1 MSNNIQDYNTTL
13 PYEQTVKVEN
23 NFNYN
28 VASLGDIYSPYLK
41 KKKPDQN
48 IEYNTILPKGQKPS
62 SAFRRYNRGIL
73 KDADELPSNFN
84 RSLINTVNLG
94 ESIFKNY
101 KPPSKDDYDINKD
114 PAQKNRKIYVN
125 YLHQTPL
132 GESKKFSH
140 VVQGKI
146 NPVKSNFSCKK
157 IIETNIKNHEDSMR
171 PIVLY
176 PSQVNINNIEPKKIL
191 PGTLR
196 LSQNELNN
204 NNNNSLMVI
213 GQGFDPRKENR
224 DLHVSFTKPKETKFQ
239 RKVVS
244 SQSARKTLEVG
255 EKFVGA
261 VDDYFM
267 SNSMKIPS
275 KNKITDIVKFA
286 ENLEKSLNNFEN
298 EISGKKKTNKK
309 INAYFDAPFLKSTHK
324 IINPRPPKI
333 YPEIDGNY
341 EKKVE
346 EKLASMQIELRHILD
361 NITRIRES
369 SPNDIK
375 KLKNLIGKAKELTHL
390 MKHLAEDVK
399 KGEQQLKE
407 SMKKSK
413 NKNKKFVDTNS
424 SVNLSQS
431 NRSNNNL
438 TLSNSYNNNNTKL
451 KSSFKRPLSSTNR
464 TNNNFYKGTKT
475 NFNPIVEDLNE
486 DKYSN
491 TKSTK
496 TFNLSNSMNK
506 TQMTSQN
513 NNNNNNYYN
522 NTQNTLSNYNPMIS
536 STLKSTNSQNN
547 NFNQT
552 NNSLTQSINPSMKNS
567 MQFTNTFSN
576 TNNNINNTNYNF
588 NNNLNNNYN
597 TLNQTN
603 FTQTNFN
610 PIKTP
615 TTTTLKNTN
624 QSNPYQITYT
634 GTNPYIMELAKSQPV
649 NDMSQTI
656 NHYPIPAANIKVDTK
671 VPIYDDR
678 FSSYKVEFPAKY
690 YYEVTKENEP
700 PRDKDWYIRPHHTET
715 FVNSDQ
721 AIADDVLNTKYI
733 SYYGTED
740 KSNKPKSRQEIIEEL
755 ISETRGKINELQNQ
769 MNNNGNSS
777 KKGKELLNRLEDI
790 KKEALKSYKPGQII
804 DKEKKK
810 KNIENMLK
818 DPNQKEGISAMFEG
832 NDEIHQTNLTIEAY
846 GKMLEELRNKERDI
860 LIEKRKKEY
869 ERIRPPKKNW
879 YELKGEE
886 FIEEMCRN
894 KMVINAGPEYFE
906 KIEALNNDDLY

>member
-1 MSNNIQDYNTTL
+1 MSNNIQEFNTTL
-13 PYEQTVKVEN
+13 PYEQTIKVEN

-41 KKKPDQN
+41 KKKQN
-48 IEYNTILPKGQKPS
+48 QDIEYNTILPKGAKPS
-62 SAFRRYNRGIL
+62 SAFRRYNRNIL
-73 KDADELPSNFN
+73 RDTDELPNSFN
-84 RSLINTVNLG
+84 KSLINTVNLG

-176 PSQVNINNIEPKKIL
+176 PSHVNIHNIEPEKIL

-196 LSQNELNN
+196 RSQENFNN
-204 NNNNSLMVI
+204 NNNTNSLMVI

-239 RKVVS
+239 RKVIS

-267 SNSMKIPS
+267 SSSMKIPS

-309 INAYFDAPFLKSTHK
+309 INAYFDAPFLKTTHK
-324 IINPRPPKI
+324 IINPRPPKV
-333 YPEIDGNY
+333 YPEIDGSY

-346 EKLASMQIELRHILD
+346 EKLTSMQIELRQILD

-369 SPNDIK
+369 SPNDVKKIK
-375 KLKNLIGKAKELTHL
+375 ELIGKAKELTHL

-399 KGEQQLKE
+399 KGEKEFRE
-407 SMKKSK
+407 SMKKTKKSEK
-413 NKNKKFVDTNS
+413 NKNFVDTNS
-424 SVNLSQS
+424 SVNLSQT

-438 TLSNSYNNNNTKL
+438 TLSNSYNNNNNTKL

-491 TKSTK
+491 KLSK
-496 TFNLSNSMNK
+496 NTFNLNNSMNK
-506 TQMTSQN
+506 TQMTSQ

-536 STLKSTNSQNN
+536 STLRSTNSQYNN
-547 NFNQT
+547 PNNLNQSG
-552 NNSLTQSINPSMKNS
+552 NSFTQSINPSMKNS
-567 MQFTNTFSN
+567 MAFTNTFSN
-576 TNNNINNTNYNF
+576 TNNINNN
-588 NNNLNNNYN
+588 NNNYN

-603 FTQTNFN
+603 FN

-615 TTTTLKNTN
+615 TMTN
-624 QSNPYQITYT
+624 YNQTNFNPYQTTYT
-634 GTNPYIMELAKSQPV
+634 GSNPLIMELAKSQPV

-715 FVNSDQ
+715 FVHSDQ

-740 KSNKPKSRQEIIEEL
+740 KSNKPKSRQEILEEL

-769 MNNNGNSS
+769 MNNNGNNSE
-777 KKGKELLNRLEDI
+777 KGKELLNRLEDI

-846 GKMLEELRNKERDI
+846 GKMLEELRNKEREI

>member
-1 MSNNIQDYNTTL
+1 MSNNIQEFNTTL
-13 PYEQTVKVEN
+13 PYEQTIKVEN

-41 KKKPDQN
+41 KKKQN
-48 IEYNTILPKGQKPS
+48 QDIEYNTILPKGAKPS
-62 SAFRRYNRGIL
+62 SAFRRYNRNIL
-73 KDADELPSNFN
+73 RDTDELPNSFN
-84 RSLINTVNLG
+84 KSLINTVNLG
-94 ESIFKNY
+94 ESIFKNF

-176 PSQVNINNIEPKKIL
+176 PSHVNIHNIEPEKIL

-196 LSQNELNN
+196 RSQENFNN
-204 NNNNSLMVI
+204 NNNTNSLMVI

-239 RKVVS
+239 RKVIS

-267 SNSMKIPS
+267 SSSMKIPS

-309 INAYFDAPFLKSTHK
+309 INAYFDAPFLKTTHK
-324 IINPRPPKI
+324 IINPRPPKV
-333 YPEIDGNY
+333 YPEIDGSY

-346 EKLASMQIELRHILD
+346 EKLASMQIELRQILD

-369 SPNDIK
+369 SPNDVKKIK
-375 KLKNLIGKAKELTHL
+375 ELIGKAKELTHL

-399 KGEQQLKE
+399 KGEKEFRE
-407 SMKKSK
+407 SMKKTKKSEK
-413 NKNKKFVDTNS
+413 NKNFVDTNS
-424 SVNLSQS
+424 SVNLSQT

-438 TLSNSYNNNNTKL
+438 TLSNSYNNNNNTKL

-491 TKSTK
+491 KLSK
-496 TFNLSNSMNK
+496 NTFNLNNSMNK
-506 TQMTSQN
+506 TQMTSQ

-536 STLKSTNSQNN
+536 STLRSTNSQYNN
-547 NFNQT
+547 PNNLNQSG
-552 NNSLTQSINPSMKNS
+552 NSFTQSINPSMKNS
-567 MQFTNTFSN
+567 MAFTNTFSN
-576 TNNNINNTNYNF
+576 TNNINNN
-588 NNNLNNNYN
+588 NNNYN

-603 FTQTNFN
+603 FN

-615 TTTTLKNTN
+615 TMTN
-624 QSNPYQITYT
+624 YNQTNFNPYQTTYT
-634 GTNPYIMELAKSQPV
+634 GSNPLIMELAKSQPV

-715 FVNSDQ
+715 FVHSDQ

-740 KSNKPKSRQEIIEEL
+740 KSNKPKSRQEILEEL

-769 MNNNGNSS
+769 MNNNGNNSE
-777 KKGKELLNRLEDI
+777 KGKELLNRLEDI

-846 GKMLEELRNKERDI
+846 GKMLEELRNKEREI

>member
-1 MSNNIQDYNTTL
+1 MSNNIQEFNTTL
-13 PYEQTVKVEN
+13 PYEQTIKVEN

-41 KKKPDQN
+41 KKKQN
-48 IEYNTILPKGQKPS
+48 QDIEYNTILPKGAKPS
-62 SAFRRYNRGIL
+62 SAFRRYNRNIL
-73 KDADELPSNFN
+73 RDTDELPNSFN
-84 RSLINTVNLG
+84 KSLINTVNLG

-176 PSQVNINNIEPKKIL
+176 PSHVNIHNIEPEKIL

-196 LSQNELNN
+196 RSQENFNN
-204 NNNNSLMVI
+204 NNNTNSLMVI

-239 RKVVS
+239 RKVIS

-267 SNSMKIPS
+267 SSSMKIPS

-309 INAYFDAPFLKSTHK
+309 INAYFDAPFLKTTHK
-324 IINPRPPKI
+324 IINPRPPKV
-333 YPEIDGNY
+333 YPEIDGSY

-346 EKLASMQIELRHILD
+346 EKLASMQIELRQILD

-369 SPNDIK
+369 SPNDVKKIK
-375 KLKNLIGKAKELTHL
+375 ELIGKAKELTHL

-399 KGEQQLKE
+399 KGEKEFRE
-407 SMKKSK
+407 SMKKTKKSEK
-413 NKNKKFVDTNS
+413 NKNFVDTNS
-424 SVNLSQS
+424 SVNLSQT

-438 TLSNSYNNNNTKL
+438 TLSNSYNNNNNTKL

-491 TKSTK
+491 KLSK
-496 TFNLSNSMNK
+496 NTFNLNNSMNK
-506 TQMTSQN
+506 TQMTSQ

-536 STLKSTNSQNN
+536 STLRSTNSQYNN
-547 NFNQT
+547 PNNLNQSG
-552 NNSLTQSINPSMKNS
+552 NSFTQSINPSMKNS
-567 MQFTNTFSN
+567 MAFTNTFSN
-576 TNNNINNTNYNF
+576 TNNINNN
-588 NNNLNNNYN
+588 NNNYN

-603 FTQTNFN
+603 FN

-615 TTTTLKNTN
+615 TITN
-624 QSNPYQITYT
+624 YNQTNFNPYQTTYT
-634 GTNPYIMELAKSQPV
+634 GSNPLIMELAKSQPV

-715 FVNSDQ
+715 FVHSDQ

-740 KSNKPKSRQEIIEEL
+740 KSNKPKSRQEILEEL

-769 MNNNGNSS
+769 MNNNGNNSE
-777 KKGKELLNRLEDI
+777 KGKELLNRLEDI

-846 GKMLEELRNKERDI
+846 GKMLEELRNKEREI

>member
-1 MSNNIQDYNTTL
+1 MSNNIQEFNTTL
-13 PYEQTVKVEN
+13 PYEQTIKVEN

-41 KKKPDQN
+41 KKKQN
-48 IEYNTILPKGQKPS
+48 QDIEYNTILPKGAKPS
-62 SAFRRYNRGIL
+62 SAFRRYNRNIL
-73 KDADELPSNFN
+73 RDTDELPNSFN
-84 RSLINTVNLG
+84 KSLINTVNLG

-176 PSQVNINNIEPKKIL
+176 PSHVNIHNIEPEKIL

-196 LSQNELNN
+196 RSQENFNN
-204 NNNNSLMVI
+204 NNNTNSLMVI

-224 DLHVSFTKPKETKFQ
+224 DLHVSFTKTKETKFQ
-239 RKVVS
+239 RKVIS

-267 SNSMKIPS
+267 SSSMKIPS

-309 INAYFDAPFLKSTHK
+309 INAYFDAPFLKTTHK
-324 IINPRPPKI
+324 IINPRPPKV
-333 YPEIDGNY
+333 YPEIDGSY

-346 EKLASMQIELRHILD
+346 EKLASMQIELRQILD

-369 SPNDIK
+369 SPNDVKKIK
-375 KLKNLIGKAKELTHL
+375 ELIGKAKELTHL

-399 KGEQQLKE
+399 KGEKEFRE
-407 SMKKSK
+407 SMKKTKKSEK
-413 NKNKKFVDTNS
+413 NKNFVDTNS
-424 SVNLSQS
+424 SVNLSQT

-438 TLSNSYNNNNTKL
+438 TLSNSYNNNNNTKL

-491 TKSTK
+491 KLSK
-496 TFNLSNSMNK
+496 NTFNLNNSMNK
-506 TQMTSQN
+506 TQMTSQ

-536 STLKSTNSQNN
+536 STLRSTNSQYNN
-547 NFNQT
+547 PNNLNQSG
-552 NNSLTQSINPSMKNS
+552 NSFTQSINPSMKNS
-567 MQFTNTFSN
+567 MAFTNTFSN
-576 TNNNINNTNYNF
+576 TNNINNN
-588 NNNLNNNYN
+588 NNNYN

-603 FTQTNFN
+603 FN

-615 TTTTLKNTN
+615 TMTN
-624 QSNPYQITYT
+624 YNQTNFNPYQTTYT
-634 GTNPYIMELAKSQPV
+634 GSNPLIMELAKSQPV

-715 FVNSDQ
+715 FVHSDQ

-740 KSNKPKSRQEIIEEL
+740 KSNKPKSRQEILEEL

-769 MNNNGNSS
+769 MNNNGNNSE
-777 KKGKELLNRLEDI
+777 KGKELLNRLEDI

-846 GKMLEELRNKERDI
+846 GKMLEELRNKEREI

>member
-1 MSNNIQDYNTTL
+1 
-13 PYEQTVKVEN
+13 
-23 NFNYN
+23 
-28 VASLGDIYSPYLK
+28 
-41 KKKPDQN
+41 
-48 IEYNTILPKGQKPS
+48 
-62 SAFRRYNRGIL
+62 
-73 KDADELPSNFN
+73 
-84 RSLINTVNLG
+84 
-94 ESIFKNY
+94 
-101 KPPSKDDYDINKD
+101 
-114 PAQKNRKIYVN
+114 
-125 YLHQTPL
+125 
-132 GESKKFSH
+132 
-140 VVQGKI
+140 
-146 NPVKSNFSCKK
+146 
-157 IIETNIKNHEDSMR
+157 
-171 PIVLY
+171 
-176 PSQVNINNIEPKKIL
+176 
-191 PGTLR
+191 
-196 LSQNELNN
+196 
-204 NNNNSLMVI
+204 MVI

-239 RKVVS
+239 RKVIS

-267 SNSMKIPS
+267 SSSMKIPS

-309 INAYFDAPFLKSTHK
+309 INAYFDAPFLKTTHK
-324 IINPRPPKI
+324 IINPRPPKV
-333 YPEIDGNY
+333 YPEIDGSY

-346 EKLASMQIELRHILD
+346 EKLTSMQIELRQILD

-369 SPNDIK
+369 SPNDVKKIK
-375 KLKNLIGKAKELTHL
+375 ELIGKAKELTHL

-399 KGEQQLKE
+399 KGEKEFRE
-407 SMKKSK
+407 SMKKTKKSEK
-413 NKNKKFVDTNS
+413 NKNFVDTNS
-424 SVNLSQS
+424 SVNLSQT

-438 TLSNSYNNNNTKL
+438 TLSNSYNNNNNTKL

-491 TKSTK
+491 KLSK
-496 TFNLSNSMNK
+496 NTFNLNNSMNK
-506 TQMTSQN
+506 TQMTSQ

-536 STLKSTNSQNN
+536 STLRSTNSQYNN
-547 NFNQT
+547 PNNLNQSG
-552 NNSLTQSINPSMKNS
+552 NSFTQSINPSMKNS
-567 MQFTNTFSN
+567 MAFTNTFSN
-576 TNNNINNTNYNF
+576 TNNINNN
-588 NNNLNNNYN
+588 NNNYN

-603 FTQTNFN
+603 FN

-615 TTTTLKNTN
+615 TITN
-624 QSNPYQITYT
+624 YNQTNFNPYQTTYT
-634 GTNPYIMELAKSQPV
+634 GSNPLIMELAKSQPV

-715 FVNSDQ
+715 FVHSDQ

-740 KSNKPKSRQEIIEEL
+740 KSNKPKSRQEILEEL

-769 MNNNGNSS
+769 MNNNGNNSE
-777 KKGKELLNRLEDI
+777 KGKELLNRLEDI

-846 GKMLEELRNKERDI
+846 GKMLEELRNKEREI

-869 ERIRPPKKNW
+869 ERIRPPKKN
-879 YELKGEE
+879 
-886 FIEEMCRN
+886 
-894 KMVINAGPEYFE
+894 
-906 KIEALNNDDLY
+906 

>member
-1 MSNNIQDYNTTL
+1 MSNNIQEFNTTL
-13 PYEQTVKVEN
+13 PYEQTIKVEN

-41 KKKPDQN
+41 KKKQN
-48 IEYNTILPKGQKPS
+48 QDIEYNTILPKGAKPS
-62 SAFRRYNRGIL
+62 SAFRRYNRNIL
-73 KDADELPSNFN
+73 RDTDELPNSFN
-84 RSLINTVNLG
+84 KSLINTVNLG

-176 PSQVNINNIEPKKIL
+176 PSHVNIHNIEPEKIL

-196 LSQNELNN
+196 RSQENFNN
-204 NNNNSLMVI
+204 NNNTNSLMVI

-239 RKVVS
+239 RKVIS

-267 SNSMKIPS
+267 SSSMKIPS

-309 INAYFDAPFLKSTHK
+309 INAYFDAPFLKTTHK
-324 IINPRPPKI
+324 IINPRPPKV
-333 YPEIDGNY
+333 YPEIDGSY

-346 EKLASMQIELRHILD
+346 EKLASMQIELRQILD

-369 SPNDIK
+369 SPNDVKKIK
-375 KLKNLIGKAKELTHL
+375 ELIGKAKELTHL

-399 KGEQQLKE
+399 KGEKEFRE
-407 SMKKSK
+407 SMKKTKKSEK
-413 NKNKKFVDTNS
+413 NKNFVDTNS
-424 SVNLSQS
+424 SVNLSQT

-438 TLSNSYNNNNTKL
+438 TLSNSYNNNNNTKL

-491 TKSTK
+491 KLSK
-496 TFNLSNSMNK
+496 NTFNLNNSMNK
-506 TQMTSQN
+506 TQMTSQ

-536 STLKSTNSQNN
+536 STLRSTNSQYNN
-547 NFNQT
+547 PNNLNQSG
-552 NNSLTQSINPSMKNS
+552 NSFTQSINPSMKNS
-567 MQFTNTFSN
+567 MAFTNTFSN
-576 TNNNINNTNYNF
+576 TNNINNN
-588 NNNLNNNYN
+588 NNNYN

-603 FTQTNFN
+603 FN

-615 TTTTLKNTN
+615 TMTN
-624 QSNPYQITYT
+624 YNQTNFNPYQTTYT
-634 GTNPYIMELAKSQPV
+634 GSNPLIMELAKSQPV

-715 FVNSDQ
+715 FVHSDQ

-740 KSNKPKSRQEIIEEL
+740 KSNKPKSRQEILEEL

-769 MNNNGNSS
+769 MNNNGNNSE
-777 KKGKELLNRLEDI
+777 KGKELLNRLEDI
-790 KKEALKSYKPGQII
+790 KKEALKSYEPGQII

-846 GKMLEELRNKERDI
+846 GKMLEELRNKEREI

>member
-1 MSNNIQDYNTTL
+1 MSNNIQEFNTTL
-13 PYEQTVKVEN
+13 PYEQTIKVEN

-41 KKKPDQN
+41 KKKQN
-48 IEYNTILPKGQKPS
+48 QDIEYNTILPKGAKPS
-62 SAFRRYNRGIL
+62 SAFRRYNRNIL
-73 KDADELPSNFN
+73 RDTDELPNSFN
-84 RSLINTVNLG
+84 KSLINTVNLG

-176 PSQVNINNIEPKKIL
+176 PSHVNIHNIEPEKIL

-196 LSQNELNN
+196 RSQENFNN
-204 NNNNSLMVI
+204 NNNTNSLMVI

-239 RKVVS
+239 RKVIS

-267 SNSMKIPS
+267 SSSMKIPS

-309 INAYFDAPFLKSTHK
+309 INAYFDAPFLKTTHK
-324 IINPRPPKI
+324 IINPRPPKV
-333 YPEIDGNY
+333 YPEIDGSY

-346 EKLASMQIELRHILD
+346 EKLASMQIELRQILD

-369 SPNDIK
+369 SPNDVKKIK
-375 KLKNLIGKAKELTHL
+375 ELIGKAKELTHL

-399 KGEQQLKE
+399 KGEKEFRE
-407 SMKKSK
+407 SMKKTKKSEK
-413 NKNKKFVDTNS
+413 NKNFVDTNS
-424 SVNLSQS
+424 SVNLSQT

-438 TLSNSYNNNNTKL
+438 TLSNSYNNNNNTKL

-491 TKSTK
+491 KLSK
-496 TFNLSNSMNK
+496 NTFNLNNSMNK
-506 TQMTSQN
+506 TQMTSQ

-536 STLKSTNSQNN
+536 STLRSTNSQYNN
-547 NFNQT
+547 PNNLNQSG
-552 NNSLTQSINPSMKNS
+552 NSFTQSINPSMKNS
-567 MQFTNTFSN
+567 MAFTNTFSN
-576 TNNNINNTNYNF
+576 TNNINNN
-588 NNNLNNNYN
+588 NNNYN

-603 FTQTNFN
+603 FN

-615 TTTTLKNTN
+615 TMTN
-624 QSNPYQITYT
+624 YNQTNFNPYQTTYT
-634 GTNPYIMELAKSQPV
+634 GSNPLIMELAKSQPV

-715 FVNSDQ
+715 FVHSDQ

-740 KSNKPKSRQEIIEEL
+740 KSNKPKSRQEILEEL

-769 MNNNGNSS
+769 MNNNGNNSE
-777 KKGKELLNRLEDI
+777 KGKELLNRLEDI

-846 GKMLEELRNKERDI
+846 GKMLEELRNKEREI